1 MMVGLAI
8 AIFDKVFQ
16 DFLHKIFLHLKEFVR
31 IEQYVHMSGTKV
43 TMSKIRILFLIK
55 IFSMS

>member
-8 AIFDKVFQ
+8 AIFDKSFSRF
-16 DFLHKIFLHLKEFVR
+16 FLHKIFLHLKEFVR

-43 TMSKIRILFLIK
+43 TMSKYWILF
-55 IFSMS
+55 FN